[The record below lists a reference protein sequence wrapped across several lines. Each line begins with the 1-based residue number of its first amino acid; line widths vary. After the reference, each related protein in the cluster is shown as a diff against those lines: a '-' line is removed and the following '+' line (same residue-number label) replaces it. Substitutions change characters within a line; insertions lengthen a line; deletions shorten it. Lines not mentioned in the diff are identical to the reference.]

1 VRSPRPANLA
11 ERLAAVDWSQLETA
25 YGRADGPHA
34 LEGSGSERW
43 GSVPEQLSRLWSD
56 ERETRLAATHQLW
69 CCLCHQHAYVSSA
82 ALPALPFLLEALDG
96 ADDALAIELLDIF
109 AGIASCAAAGRAPS
123 APWLRDLRAALV
135 MSRARFDGL
144 SSHPNAEVRDWAE
157 CIVVHIDS
165 LAREG

>member
-1 VRSPRPANLA
+1 MLS
-11 ERLAAVDWSQLETA
+11 ERLAAVDWSQFDTA

-34 LEGSGSERW
+34 FETRSGAAAGRW
-43 GSVPEQLSRLWSD
+43 GSIPEQLARLWSD
-56 ERETRLAATHQLW
+56 EPETRLAVTHQLW

-109 AGIASCAAAGRAPS
+109 AGIASCAAARLAAS

-144 SSHPNAEVRDWAE
+144 SSHSNAEIRDWAE

-165 LAREG
+165 LVRAG